1 MHRRQVYVL
10 LITVSLAIVCSRIL
24 STVRNYEPYLFRDDA
39 KQEYGDREMR
49 PVWPKTRP
57 EPVPTF
63 SSNDR
68 SRWATARALVD
79 NGTYVIGYRE
89 VDLATGKYR
98 DHGILFEDGWQS
110 IDRVLHPDPVPGQPN
125 TYRFYSSKPPLFP
138 TLMAGEYWVLKHVCG
153 LSLADSS
160 KWSVFRTGLLTINAL
175 PLLIYLVL
183 LSRLVDRFG
192 TSDWGRLFVM
202 AAACFGTFVTLFAI
216 TINNHSLAACTALFA
231 LYPALRIWSPAGCS
245 LSNEEQRLE
254 TGGPKDGEKEGQRDG
269 ETAGPRDNETAVL
282 PAALVPAP
290 PVDLSPSLR
299 PPVSLSPTVPS
310 WSLFASCGFFAGLT
324 AAIELPATALAVAL
338 LGILL
343 WKDWK
348 RTLLF
353 FAPAAAIP
361 VAAFFVTNYLAIE
374 RWTPA
379 YGEFGGPW
387 YEYEGSAWKRDP
399 NKEPR
404 GIDWAATK
412 ESRATYAFH
421 LLLGHHGLFSL
432 TPIVFFAVAGMY
444 VGVARLL
451 RPTAENHSAFS
462 GGLQASNSGG
472 LRPSARHTLIAG
484 LTLYL
489 TVVVTGFYLYKTSN
503 YGGWSNGPRWLMWL
517 TPFWLLT
524 MLPIVDRLATRR
536 WGRVLALAFLAISVL
551 SVSYRDWNPW
561 RHPWIYQVFDALGW
575 IPY

>member
-1 MHRRQVYVL
+1 MDRRQVYVL
-10 LITVSLAIVCSRIL
+10 LITVAVAIVCSRIV
-24 STVRNYEPYLFRDDA
+24 STVRSYEPYLFRDDA

-89 VDLATGKYR
+89 VDPATGKYR
-98 DHGILFEDGWQS
+98 DYGIIFEDGWQS
-110 IDRVLHPDPVPGQPN
+110 IDRVLHPEPVPGQPN

-138 TLMAGEYWVLKHVCG
+138 TLMAGEYWVLKRVFG
-153 LSLADSS
+153 LSLDDSS
-160 KWSVFRTGLLTINAL
+160 KWSVFRIGLLTINAV

-183 LSRLVDRFG
+183 LSRLVDRVGG
-192 TSDWGRLFVM
+192 TDWGRLFVM

-231 LYPALRIWSPAGCS
+231 LYPGLRIWAPTWFGSK
-245 LSNEEQRLE
+245 QQ
-254 TGGPKDGEKEGQRDG
+254 TEKEALEIAKEECKEPQAVATNEPVEGDAAF
-269 ETAGPRDNETAVL
+269 AGADVPGPESP
-282 PAALVPAP
+282 PATSSGATVCS
-290 PVDLSPSLR
+290 PV
-299 PPVSLSPTVPS
+299 
-310 WSLFASCGFFAGLT
+310 WLFAVAGFFAGFT

-338 LGILL
+338 LAVLL

-353 FAPAAAIP
+353 FVPAAAIP
-361 VAAFFVTNYLAIE
+361 VAGFFVTNYLAIE

-404 GIDWAATK
+404 GIDWAGTK
-412 ESRATYAFH
+412 ESRATYAFN

-432 TPIVFFAVAGMY
+432 TPILFFAVAGMY
-444 VGVARLL
+444 RGVAGLGRQ
-451 RPTAENHSAFS
+451 REDDESPPT
-462 GGLQASNSGG
+462 GG
-472 LRPSARHTLIAG
+472 LRPSAREESAFALIAV

-489 TVVVTGFYLYKTSN
+489 TVVVTGFYLFKTTN

-524 MLPIVDRLATRR
+524 MVPVLDGLSVRR
-536 WGRVLALAFLAISVL
+536 WGRLLALAFLAL
-551 SVSYRDWNPW
+551 SVFSASYRDWNPW

>member
-1 MHRRQVYVL
+1 MHRRQVYAL
-10 LITVSLAIVCSRIL
+10 LITISLAVVCSRIL

-89 VDLATGKYR
+89 VDPVTGKYR
-98 DHGILFEDGWQS
+98 DYGIIFEDGWQS
-110 IDRVLHPDPVPGQPN
+110 IDRVLHPEHVPGQPN

-138 TLMAGEYWVLKHVCG
+138 TLMAGEYWLLKRVFG
-153 LSLADSS
+153 LSLDDSS
-160 KWSVFRTGLLTINAL
+160 KWSVFRIGLLTFNAL

-183 LSRLVDRFG
+183 LSRLVERFG

-231 LYPALRIWSPAGCS
+231 LYPALRIWAP
-245 LSNEEQRLE
+245 SNPDAVGFANGVTEKQEEGE
-254 TGGPKDGEKEGQRDG
+254 TGRQGDREADGQHEGDTG
-269 ETAGPRDNETAVL
+269 VT
-282 PAALVPAP
+282 PAALSASLQPSV
-290 PVDLSPSLR
+290 SPSPGLPVSPSAGPSVSVSAALR
-299 PPVSLSPTVPS
+299 PAS
-310 WSLFASCGFFAGLT
+310 WCLFLLCGFFAGFT
-324 AAIELPATALAVAL
+324 AAIELPATAFAVAL
-338 LGILL
+338 LAILL
-343 WKDWK
+343 WRDWQ

-353 FAPAAAIP
+353 FVPAAAIP
-361 VAAFFVTNYLAIE
+361 VAGFFVTNYLAIE

-387 YEYEGSAWKRDP
+387 YEFEGSVWKRDP

-404 GIDWAATK
+404 GIDWAGTK
-412 ESRATYAFH
+412 ESRLTYAFN

-432 TPIVFFAVAGMY
+432 TPIVLFAVAGMY
-444 VGVARLL
+444 VGLARL
-451 RPTAENHSAFS
+451 RRKND
-462 GGLQASNSGG
+462 GLTGG
-472 LRPSARHTLIAG
+472 LRPSAHQLIAG

-489 TVVVTGFYLYKTSN
+489 TVVVTGFYMVKTTN

-524 MLPIVDRLATRR
+524 MVPVVDWLAGKR
-536 WGRVLALAFLAISVL
+536 WGRALGLAFLAISVF

-561 RHPWIYQVFDALGW
+561 RHPWIYQVFDAVGW